1 MTNDV
6 LLSVRDHFKK
16 PSPQEDRYDLM
27 GKSIAMR
34 IRSLEKRQR
43 LIVEKRIN
51 DLLFEA
57 EMGMLNVPTSS
68 YSSEYL
74 SSPSSST
81 SSPSPSAA
89 ASYDQFTQQTA
100 TAGFVTNEELA
111 PPHSMATYL
120 ANFNNI

>member
-6 LLSVRDHFKK
+6 LLSVRDHFNK
-16 PSPQEDRYDLM
+16 PSHQDDRYDLL

-57 EMGMLNVPTSS
+57 EMGILPTSS

-74 SSPSSST
+74 SSSSSSR

-100 TAGFVTNEELA
+100 TAGFVTYNEL
-111 PPHSMATYL
+111 PPPQSMATYV
-120 ANFNNI
+120 ATFNDI